1 MTISPSPP
9 NDFQKKKMRV
19 IARKQGFHMTPNL
32 TIRVLENT
40 REKSR
45 LRGVVSNNI
54 LAEPNATRVTRS
66 DGTFFGF
73 KTPLFY

>member
-1 MTISPSPP
+1 
-9 NDFQKKKMRV
+9 MRV

-32 TIRVLENT
+32 PIRVLENT

-45 LRGVVSNNI
+45 LRGVVSNHI

-66 DGTFFGF
+66 DGTFFPEF
-73 KTPLFY
+73 KTPPILLEFTGPLT